1 MSLVPHQPMTK
12 NPITRIASRDQFDES
27 VADVDIVERL
37 VERQDK
43 VLLDLDLL
51 NERVE
56 NLIREI
62 TSSRQMEVSLASKPV
77 RQAA

>member
-12 NPITRIASRDQFDES
+12 NPLARIASQDQFDES
-27 VADVDIVERL
+27 LADDDIVERL
-37 VERQDK
+37 VERQEK

-62 TSSRQMEVSLASKPV
+62 TSARQMEFSLDSNPV
-77 RQAA
+77 RKAA

>member
-1 MSLVPHQPMTK
+1 MSFVPRQPMTK
-12 NPITRIASRDQFDES
+12 KPLARIASRDQFNES

-37 VERQDK
+37 VERQDQ

-51 NERVE
+51 NDRVE

-62 TSSRQMEVSLASKPV
+62 TCSRQMEVSLASNPV
-77 RQAA
+77 RKAA